1 MKSLPQWSVALLPL
15 AVLAALP
22 FAISNPYALSII
34 TLTLLYAYLALAWNI
49 IGGIA
54 GQLSLGHAAY
64 FGIGSYTSTLMFL
77 HLGVSPWLGML
88 AGAALAA
95 IAAVIIGLPCFRLRG
110 AYFALA
116 TLAAAM
122 ILRIIAENSHTA
134 LGGPG
139 GLEVRLL
146 HDAPLQFQHTRKEFY
161 YAIIVVLT
169 AIALLVN
176 HAVLRSK
183 LGYCLIAIRNDQ
195 DAAAALGV
203 DTARCKLKAAALSA
217 ALTAIGG
224 TFYAQFVL
232 FISPEKVLGANMS
245 VQIAVMC
252 IIGGRGTVWGPALG
266 ALLLFSAEEGARYV
280 TGKMIGADMMLY
292 GLLLMAVIRFEPR
305 GVYRILQDLRQRM
318 LPGRSAEVQ

>member
-1 MKSLPQWSVALLPL
+1 MKALPNWSGAVLLL
-15 AVLAALP
+15 AVLVALP

-34 TLTLLYAYLALAWNI
+34 TFTLLYAYLALAWNI

-64 FGIGSYTSTLMFL
+64 FGIGGYTSTLMFL
-77 HLGVSPWLGML
+77 HLGISPWLGML
-88 AGAALAA
+88 AGAGVAA
-95 IAAVIIGLPCFRLRG
+95 IAAVIIGFPCFRLRG

-122 ILRIIAENSHTA
+122 ILKIIAENSQVA

-169 AIALLVN
+169 TFALLIN
-176 HAVLRSK
+176 RAVLRSR
-183 LGYCLIAIRNDQ
+183 LGYYLIAIRNDQ
-195 DAAAALGV
+195 DAALALGV
-203 DTARCKLKAAALSA
+203 NTTQCKLKTAALSA

-232 FISPEKVLGANMS
+232 FISPEKVFGANMS

-266 ALLLFSAEEGARYV
+266 ALLLFSAQEGARYV
-280 TGKMIGADMMLY
+280 TGGMIGADMMLY
-292 GLLLMAVIRFEPR
+292 ALLLMAVIRFEPR
-305 GVYRILQDLRQRM
+305 GVYRILQNVRQRL
-318 LPGRSAEVQ
+318 LPRRPVEA